1 MSVKEADI
9 APSREYNIEFSK
21 LLQLENRLSNYAQRF
36 NKCSPEKSMSAQ
48 LNNRLSR
55 VFALYSRRLAL
66 VAFMACFPAIA
77 SAQAQLSGTQE
88 EIREIVFPRPDQV
101 SIEGKATLTTFKDS
115 AQVELI
121 VTTESRSLETAMR
134 DNQALRSRL
143 AQRFIDAG
151 INANSINNAKFSSS
165 PKKGFL
171 SQKTN
176 SFEVGAKLQVTVA
189 SEAELQLLAA
199 AADQYE
205 EVELVSTEFEHSKVK
220 ELEKQ
225 VRELAVK
232 DALDQAAFYSQT
244 LGFALKPVN
253 FYPQTLTRNSR
264 PQLLMS
270 RAMAMDE
277 IAAPASMDN
286 FDEIEFDAS
295 VTVVFEIVQN
305 EK

>member
-1 MSVKEADI
+1 MSVQ
-9 APSREYNIEFSK
+9 STS
-21 LLQLENRLSNYAQRF
+21 RLSSNFVFYLTRF
-36 NKCSPEKSMSAQ
+36 VVA
-48 LNNRLSR
+48 
-55 VFALYSRRLAL
+55 AL
-66 VAFMACFPAIA
+66 VVCSPAIA
-77 SAQAQLSGTQE
+77 SAQAKLSGTQE

-101 SIEGKATLTTFKDS
+101 SIEGKASLTAYKDS
-115 AQVELI
+115 VQVELI
-121 VTTESRSLETAMR
+121 VITEARSLETAMR

-151 INANSINNAKFSSS
+151 IDADAISNAKFSSS

-176 SFEVGAKLQVTVA
+176 SFEVGAKLQVTVT

-205 EVELVSTEFEHSKVK
+205 EVELGAIEFEHSEEK
-220 ELEKQ
+220 ELERQ

-232 DALDQAAFYSQT
+232 DALDQANFYSQT
-244 LGFALKPVN
+244 LGFALKPIN
-253 FYPQTLTRNSR
+253 FYPQTFTRNSR
-264 PQLLMS
+264 LQLLMS

-277 IAAPASMDN
+277 MAAPASLDN

-305 EK
+305 QN

>member
-1 MSVKEADI
+1 MSV
-9 APSREYNIEFSK
+9 
-21 LLQLENRLSNYAQRF
+21 
-36 NKCSPEKSMSAQ
+36 Q
-48 LNNRLSR
+48 LNYRLSR
-55 VFALYSRRLAL
+55 LVTLCLRRFAL
-66 VAFMACFPAIA
+66 VALVAWFPALA
-77 SAQAQLSGTQE
+77 SAQAQISGTQE

-101 SIEGKATLTTFKDS
+101 SIEGKATLTAYKDS

-121 VTTESRSLETAMR
+121 VTTEARSLETAMR

-143 AQRFIDAG
+143 AQRFTEAG
-151 INANSINNAKFSSS
+151 IDPGAINNAKFVSS

-176 SFEVGAKLQVTVA
+176 SFEVGAKLQVTVT

-205 EVELVSTEFEHSKVK
+205 EVELGATEFEHSEEK
-220 ELEKQ
+220 ELERQ

-232 DALDQAAFYSQT
+232 DALDQANFYSQT
-244 LGFALKPVN
+244 LGFALKPIN
-253 FYPQTLTRNSR
+253 FYPQTFTRSSR

-277 IAAPASMDN
+277 MAAPASMDN

-295 VTVVFEIVQN
+295 VTVVFEIVHNQN
-305 EK
+305 